1 MIKYICLP
9 SGGAQLITYLGVI
22 RELIDTK
29 HLDLKNIKGYYGIS
43 SGSILS
49 AVLCLGIDFDDV
61 VNYFIKRT
69 WHYVYKLDQINFIS
83 LFNDNGILNK
93 EYFIKIFEHL
103 FNSKNMDLKTLTMK
117 EFYDKTQ
124 IKLSIFAVNAS
135 TFQLKEFN
143 YETTGDILLSDAIYF
158 SSCIPSIFKPYEY
171 KGVCYLDG
179 GIHTNSPVDICIKQ
193 EKPNLN
199 EVLGIEIIKD
209 NTLNNPISANDN
221 YLYFM
226 FKIVTKLHFNG
237 TAEVKNTDCDYL
249 IRIHTLN
256 DYGNDFFNKFVTS
269 AETRREVFLRGVET
283 CRTFL
288 SLKNKDECNDDKD
301 SALTEKNNN
310 EEDNK

>member
-124 IKLSIFAVNAS
+124 IKL
-135 TFQLKEFN
+135 
-143 YETTGDILLSDAIYF
+143 
-158 SSCIPSIFKPYEY
+158 
-171 KGVCYLDG
+171 
-179 GIHTNSPVDICIKQ
+179 
-193 EKPNLN
+193 
-199 EVLGIEIIKD
+199 
-209 NTLNNPISANDN
+209 
-221 YLYFM
+221 
-226 FKIVTKLHFNG
+226 
-237 TAEVKNTDCDYL
+237 
-249 IRIHTLN
+249 
-256 DYGNDFFNKFVTS
+256 
-269 AETRREVFLRGVET
+269 
-283 CRTFL
+283 
-288 SLKNKDECNDDKD
+288 
-301 SALTEKNNN
+301 
-310 EEDNK
+310 